1 MWARLLALF
10 LAAFYLACAPPPPNP
25 IVQGQRVTIL
35 IESTSAVVP
44 AVTGDFTE
52 WKPRPA
58 SPMAR
63 DGWYQFE
70 TTLERDARVEYLI
83 FFGPQDLRVDPRN
96 PHRVPSVGGEAS
108 EVAMPAAEAQPETAI
123 GGAAPGGVFDERLYA
138 AKGGTRKAVVYRP
151 TQMDAPLPIV
161 YFHDGSLMIE
171 KGGVP
176 QILDRLVSAAR
187 LGQLVAVFVDPVSGA
202 DDYKA
207 DPAFRD
213 WFANELVPD
222 IEATLPFPPP
232 QRAVIGVSRGAAAA
246 LDLAWHHPE
255 IFSRCGL
262 LIPSTSPTDL
272 VAQIAR
278 SPAKPI
284 RFSTITARYD
294 AQWLGEGR
302 ALHETLDG
310 KGYQQTYREVPEGH
324 NVQTW
329 RAHLD
334 DVLIGLGFGAS

>member
-1 MWARLLALF
+1 VRAFLLALS
-10 LAAFYLACAPPPPNP
+10 LAPIHLACSHPPNP
-25 IVQGQRVTIL
+25 IVNGKRVTIL
-35 IESTSAVVP
+35 VESTSAVVP
-44 AVTGDFTE
+44 AITGDFTE

-58 SPMAR
+58 APMGR
-63 DGWYQFE
+63 RGWYQFE
-70 TTLERDARVEYLI
+70 TTLDADARVEYLI
-83 FFGPQDLRVDPRN
+83 FFGAQDLRVDPRN

-108 EVAMPAAEAQPETAI
+108 EITMPGAEAQPETIRTNRPPA
-123 GGAAPGGVFDERLYA
+123 GVFEERSFTSIQ
-138 AKGGTRKAVVYRP
+138 GTRRVVVYRP
-151 TQMDAPLPIV
+151 AQLNAAMPIA
-161 YFHDGSLMIE
+161 YFHDGSLMLE

-176 QILDRLVSAAR
+176 QILDHLVSAAR
-187 LGQLVAVFVDPVSGA
+187 LRPLVAVFVDPVSRA

-213 WFANELVPD
+213 WFTRELVPQ
-222 IEATLPFPPP
+222 IEGALSFRPL

-262 LIPSTSPTDL
+262 LIPSTSPTDV

-284 RFSTITARYD
+284 LFSTIAARYD

-302 ALHETLDG
+302 ALREALDA

-329 RAHLD
+329 RGHLD
-334 DVLIGLGFGAS
+334 DVLIGLGFGTN